1 MPRRTTSW
9 SSTSITRIGLLSS
22 VAVTAV
28 LPRRRWRDGG
38 AEGCC
43 RSLASGAV
51 MAGASLMHGSSDKS
65 SAPGARLTVAPVDVQ
80 RPGEVPAAAVDV
92 HVQLVETGASGLQG
106 PLHHG
111 GGLAQDGVCPALAE
125 RRPGRVEAG
134 AGGPQRLVGVDV
146 ADAADQVLGQQQG
159 LDGSAAGA
167 QAAGDR
173 RQDRKST
180 RLNS

>member
-51 MAGASLMHGSSDKS
+51 MAGESLMHGSSDQS
-65 SAPGARLTVAPVDVQ
+65 SAPGAQLTVAPVDDQ
-80 RPGEVPAAAVDV
+80 RPGEVPGLDSLMTLMHRQSNRQSAAIRWDV
-92 HVQLVETGASGLQG
+92 HS
-106 PLHHG
+106 H
-111 GGLAQDGVCPALAE
+111 
-125 RRPGRVEAG
+125 
-134 AGGPQRLVGVDV
+134 
-146 ADAADQVLGQQQG
+146 
-159 LDGSAAGA
+159 S
-167 QAAGDR
+167 
-173 RQDRKST
+173 
-180 RLNS
+180 